1 MRAIHIVAI
10 LLFPVIFTIPIE
22 NVVVIDGLGTIN
34 RVIGIAAAPAVF
46 FLVLAGGRVNQVVY
60 MLALAMLM
68 FIVYSGLSI
77 AWAPSSHE
85 AYISW
90 FSMVQVMVMALMISL
105 AGICYGLKV
114 ICIPYLLGAIYGA
127 ITVISHAATSDA
139 IRRIVV
145 ENFNPNWM
153 SFLFVMSGVCL
164 FVLLDTAG
172 FKTRLFYLFSWCII
186 GLSVFLLGSRGGMG
200 FYVMMS
206 LAIMLKLSFVY
217 KLILVVPV
225 AVTMLVYQLVVQA
238 DIEYLL
244 MRYMM
249 AGDLISSGDFSGRG
263 NIWQHG
269 MEGLGNPLFGAGIG
283 SFREIIGRAPHNAFL
298 SVMFGLGVLGLAM
311 YLCLWAGLAYLFLR
325 LHRGRMAAM
334 VMGAALLIPMNLAN
348 WEFHKGLWFAFAV
361 AFAYVILKL
370 IEQAQPQAQPEEWYS
385 TQDDQAGRATTS
397 LPGPVTA

>member
-1 MRAIHIVAI
+1 MRSIHIVAI

-22 NVVVIDGLGTIN
+22 NVLVIDGLGTIN

-46 FLVLAGGRVNQVVY
+46 FLVLAGGRVNQAVY
-60 MLALAMLM
+60 MLGLAMLM
-68 FIVYSGLSI
+68 FIVYGGLSI

-114 ICIPYLLGAIYGA
+114 ICVPYLLGAVYGA
-127 ITVISHAATSDA
+127 ITVISYAASSDS

-145 ENFNPNWM
+145 DNFNPNWM

-164 FVLLDTAG
+164 FVLLDSAS
-172 FKTRLFYLFSWCII
+172 FKARVFYLFSWCII
-186 GLSVFLLGSRGGMG
+186 GLSIFLLGSRGGMG
-200 FYVMMS
+200 FYVLMS
-206 LAIMLKLSFVY
+206 LSIMLKLTFIY

-225 AVTMLVYQLVVQA
+225 ALTMLVYQLVVQA

-269 MEGLGNPLFGAGIG
+269 MDGLGNPLFGAGIG
-283 SFREIIGRAPHNAFL
+283 SFHEIIGLAPHNAFL
-298 SVMFGLGVLGLAM
+298 SVVFGLGIVGLFMYLGLW
-311 YLCLWAGLAYLFLR
+311 LGLIYLFLC
-325 LHRGRMAAM
+325 LDRGRIAAM
-334 VMGAALLIPMNLAN
+334 VMGGALLIPMNLAN

-361 AFAYVILKL
+361 TFAYAILRL
-370 IEQAQPQAQPEEWYS
+370 IDQSHKRVSLLDDDGY
-385 TQDDQAGRATTS
+385 TRQDVLRPLTT
-397 LPGPVTA
+397 VTS